1 MARNKKVNDTTD
13 QSCFIHS
20 PKSKYMIMFPFQIFN
35 RIDKNIKDINK
46 SSSYINSIYQLN
58 VQNQDFNKCQC
69 SRCKAKGN
77 YEIKGY
83 YYRRIVINNFDISI
97 RITRVKCINCD
108 ATHALFF
115 EDMIPY
121 YSLISSECLE
131 IYHNNFNSLFY
142 SYDVLYRLK
151 KSINTFIVYLKSVL
165 GFIEDIHATNEKT
178 ITSMNKS
185 YLQIHV
191 GRISFAT

>member
-1 MARNKKVNDTTD
+1 
-13 QSCFIHS
+13 
-20 PKSKYMIMFPFQIFN
+20 MFPFQIFN

-46 SSSYINSIYQLN
+46 LPSYINSLYQLN

-83 YYRRIVINNFDISI
+83 YYRMIVINNFVISI
-97 RITRVKCINCD
+97 RITRVKCINCN

-121 YSLISSECLE
+121 YSLISYECLE
-131 IYHNNFNSLFY
+131 IYHNHFNSLFY

-151 KSINTFIVYLKSVL
+151 KRINTFIVYLKSVL
-165 GFIEDIHATNEKT
+165 GSI
-178 ITSMNKS
+178 
-185 YLQIHV
+185 
-191 GRISFAT
+191 